1 MKIVTQKPIL
11 VLTAEERATLEKA
24 KKILDEI
31 TNENDEVVD
40 EILDDWG
47 YGFDHVGDA
56 YSVVDAIIDASIV
69 ANSAPAKSLVVQYTA
84 ELVVG

>member
-11 VLTAEERATLEKA
+11 VLTAEEKATLEKA

-31 TNENDEVVD
+31 TNEDAEVVE

-47 YGFDHVGDA
+47 YCFDNVVDA
-56 YSVVDAIIDASIV
+56 YSVVDAIIDASTV
-69 ANSAPAKSLVVQYTA
+69 ANSASAKSLVVQYTA

>member
-47 YGFDHVGDA
+47 YCFDHVGDA
-56 YSVVDAIIDASIV
+56 YSVVDAIIDASTV
-69 ANSAPAKSLVVQYTA
+69 ANSASAKSLVVQYTA